1 MTTLLKRYSRA
12 HVVNGQ
18 VRTLIAFDDFV
29 SLCVRLRAYT
39 GKLITST
46 SSPLLAIENLL
57 TDVNEDLRSLK
68 N

>member
-1 MTTLLKRYSRA
+1 MSQIILFLFCYQGFRISPDLMTTLLKRYSRA

-39 GKLITST
+39 GKLSALFYI
-46 SSPLLAIENLL
+46 
-57 TDVNEDLRSLK
+57 
-68 N
+68 